1 MRERH
6 TERLTEKLT
15 ARHTERHTERRT
27 ERYIEDYNKFN
38 DFANQ
43 GPQTASV
50 SLLQLLNCVSVYR

>member
-6 TERLTEKLT
+6 TERLTE
-15 ARHTERHTERRT
+15 RHTERHT
-27 ERYIEDYNKFN
+27 EDYNKFN

-43 GPQTASV
+43 GPRTASV